1 MADEVS
7 GGGASIA
14 GHDHAVRVP
23 DRHNGRAVGDLGDVE
38 RPGRLEGAVTEPV
51 EESEEVGTRVVAGN
65 EEGKRHV
72 PEANPPPTTGY
83 SPPFWM

>member
-1 MADEVS
+1 MSAVPANPTGAADPTDEAEPLTT
-7 GGGASIA
+7 GQDDGAE
-14 GHDHAVRVP
+14 P
-23 DRHNGRAVGDLGDVE
+23 E
-38 RPGRLEGAVTEPV
+38 VTEPV

>member
-1 MADEVS
+1 M
-7 GGGASIA
+7 
-14 GHDHAVRVP
+14 R
-23 DRHNGRAVGDLGDVE
+23 DLGGVE
-38 RPGRLEGAVTEPV
+38 RSGRLEGPDTEPV

-72 PEANPPPTTGY
+72 PEANPPPPTGY